1 MQFYYKKDSDTSVFS
16 VTFAK
21 FLRTTILKD
30 ICERLLLYLI
40 KQLYKT
46 DKIKIQS
53 DIYNWLVVLPCP
65 SILPNSKKIS
75 IFLFF
80 GSLALKLF
88 FPTFQNE
95 MLEIA
100 FLILEVVPAV
110 IFVSLSVHCKIFFR
124 RSEICPNQ
132 VFSFFGSRFGFLS

>member
-1 MQFYYKKDSDTSVFS
+1 M
-16 VTFAK
+16 TFAK

-80 GSLALKLF
+80 GTLALKLF